1 MSGVSRGRRA
11 CSGTCTRGCTSS
23 RSHRHPR
30 LHPRHGGFSLVEM
43 MIAIVLGLL
52 VSIALVS
59 MFVGVRSASR
69 MTSGVGALS
78 DSGRFALDSIEESVR
93 GAGNFACNST
103 APVAV
108 AGTAVARQLSLLT
121 PGASPLVTDFGEP
134 LSGYEAKNTGP
145 GQAITVSAAPGVDA
159 NVDDWT
165 TTPALGS
172 ALDAVLVSPPVPQGA
187 AAPVG
192 SLVGGSD
199 ILVIHETEPATA
211 PAYATQDTAGTSA
224 FTVNSSSV
232 FSANGGQLGVISNCV
247 QMEVFQVQTFNPG
260 AGSGVISLTGGMATP
275 GNSAGSLPTDP
286 DFTIG
291 AEVEPADSIVY
302 YIGVGADGDGALFK
316 YETNGGVFGVN
327 DGYSVN
333 EELVPDVENMQIL
346 YGVETSLSQVT
357 QTVAQYVTADQ
368 VANYS
373 QTGDF
378 NGVISVK
385 IALLVASPPTAVQ
398 PTAVAAASAATC
410 SPPVVGELPCLEQ
423 TTWQMAAPDSRL
435 RKVYEQT
442 MYLRDMSP

>member
-1 MSGVSRGRRA
+1 MSGTPRNRYGRNRG
-11 CSGTCTRGCTSS
+11 GG
-23 RSHRHPR
+23 RHGAT
-30 LHPRHGGFSLVEM
+30 RHGGFSLVEM

-78 DSGRFALDSIEESVR
+78 DSGRFALDSIEQSVR

-108 AGTAVARQLSLLT
+108 AGTPVARQLSLLIS
-121 PGASPLVTDFGEP
+121 GSSPLITDYGEP
-134 LSGYEAKNTGP
+134 LSGYEANGTSP
-145 GQAITVSAAPGVDA
+145 GDAITISATPAADA
-159 NVDDWT
+159 DADGWT

-172 ALDAVLVSPPVPQGA
+172 KLDAVLVNPPVPQGA

-199 ILVIHETEPATA
+199 ILVIHETQPATG
-211 PAYATQDTAGTSA
+211 PAYATQDTAGASA

-232 FSANGGQLGVISNCV
+232 FSPAGGQLGVISNCV
-247 QMEVFQVQTFNPG
+247 QMEVFQVQTFTPG
-260 AGSGVISLTGGMATP
+260 DGSGTIGLTGGMGYP
-275 GNSAGSLPTDP
+275 GNSAGTLPTDP

-302 YIGVGADGDGALFK
+302 YVGVGADGDGALFK
-316 YETNGGVFGVN
+316 YETNGGVFGVA

-333 EELVPDVENMQIL
+333 QELVPDVENMQIL
-346 YGVETSLSQVT
+346 YGLETSVSQVT
-357 QTVAQYVTADQ
+357 QTVAQYVTADE
-368 VANYS
+368 VESNS
-373 QTGDF
+373 QTHDF

-385 IALLVASPPTAVQ
+385 IALLVASPPSAVQ
-398 PTAVAAASAATC
+398 PGAAVNTSFPTPC
-410 SPPVVGELPCLEQ
+410 TPPPPPPAPPPAVPELPCLEQ
-423 TTWQMAAPDSRL
+423 TTWTIAAPDSRV